1 MCATTLFVPW
11 RGRNVPEQ
19 FLDIGLVA
27 RPGSEDPKE
36 KCCGLARVEGSW
48 NDHETP
54 PTSGHGGPQEDV
66 FGLDVVGS
74 GHGAF
79 RMELV
84 DSTLPVGLDLH
95 DVESDGDVLFL
106 VGND

>member
-1 MCATTLFVPW
+1 MT
-11 RGRNVPEQ
+11 
-19 FLDIGLVA
+19 

-54 PTSGHGGPQEDV
+54 PASGHGGPQEDV

-79 RMELV
+79 RTELV

-95 DVESDGDVLFL
+95 DVESDGDVLIL

>member
-19 FLDIGLVA
+19 FLDIGLVT

-54 PTSGHGGPQEDV
+54 PASGHGGPQEDV

-74 GHGAF
+74 GHGTF
-79 RMELV
+79 RTELV

-106 VGND
+106 VGNN